1 MEIVLKEYL
10 DLNQPLDTS
19 ISNNNRSNN
28 MSNNHD
34 DYIQQKVCQHKQ
46 NIINLEFQSSKI
58 KPHLWRNFI

>member
-19 ISNNNRSNN
+19 TSNNNRSNN

-34 DYIQQKVCQHKQ
+34 DYI
-46 NIINLEFQSSKI
+46 SKKYVSI
-58 KPHLWRNFI
+58 SRI